1 MGWLDPTA
9 PKTVPVS
16 ARATPESCLPPQP
29 GSHPIRLATTH
40 VLRTHTPLT
49 LCVVCVRA
57 RAVISCSPALQLEP
71 QTELQLPL
79 WLAEPLSRRQHV
91 DLQLP
96 RFYGTN
102 YRNAL
107 RADAAHLNLCSQSAY
122 YFEVGVQLAQLLDD
136 ESELGGQLLGGFASR
151 FHALIDPSLN
161 VTSRLDSNSIVE
173 KLTLREKQ
181 IFDAGRDA
189 SERYNTWKAEK
200 TRGRIEQ
207 SALVGAPKGRRNKK
221 RAREN
226 TSQQQQQ

>member
-1 MGWLDPTA
+1 MAGPDGTQNGPGERSRHARILLATA
-9 PKTVPVS
+9 ARVS
-16 ARATPESCLPPQP
+16 SHSPRCHPCAAHPHTTDSLRCVCARARRDL
-29 GSHPIRLATTH
+29 
-40 VLRTHTPLT
+40 V
-49 LCVVCVRA
+49 
-57 RAVISCSPALQLEP
+57 CSPALQLEP

-151 FHALIDPSLN
+151 FHALIDPSLS

-189 SERYNTWKAEK
+189 SEQYNTWKAEK

-207 SALVGAPKGRRNKK
+207 SALVGAQKKGQRNKK